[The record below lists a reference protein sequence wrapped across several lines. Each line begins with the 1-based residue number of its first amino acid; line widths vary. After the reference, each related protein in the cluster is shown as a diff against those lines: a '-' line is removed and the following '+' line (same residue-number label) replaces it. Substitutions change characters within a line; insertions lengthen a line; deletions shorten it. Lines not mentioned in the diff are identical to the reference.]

1 MTKPPAN
8 PQFESAQEELARRIK
23 ELYALADKMGLRLT
37 VTVKKKPA
45 SAPNAGATARPA
57 REPGEN

>member
-37 VTVKKKPA
+37 ISMKTKPA
-45 SAPNAGATARPA
+45 AAPPQKP

>member
-1 MTKPPAN
+1 VTRETQGEK
-8 PQFESAQEELARRIK
+8 FESAQEELARRIK

-37 VTVKKKPA
+37 ISMKTKPVV
-45 SAPNAGATARPA
+45 APPQKP